1 MMKVLTIIFLIYY
14 ISNLF
19 SPHGI
24 ISRNTG
30 DFLEAHSKD
39 EGFLRQ
45 SVKLLGLFLI
55 MFLFGMI
62 EMIYVVPAT
71 NYGSK
76 IITISFLFFYIINLV
91 ISYKKNKKSNSNK
104 NEETIE
110 CLNKFKNDVTKRTAR
125 GTIVTIITI
134 IYFTYMFAILFF

>member
-19 SPHGI
+19 SPYGI

-55 MFLFGMI
+55 MFLFGII
-62 EMIYVVPAT
+62 EMIYVVLAT

-76 IITISFLFFYIINLV
+76 IITISFLIFYIINLI
-91 ISYKKNKKSNSNK
+91 ISYKKNKKSNSK
-104 NEETIE
+104 DEEAIE
-110 CLNKFKNDVTKRTAR
+110 FLNKFKNNVAKRTVR

-134 IYFTYMFAILFF
+134 IYFVYMFTVLFF

>member
-39 EGFLRQ
+39 EGFLKQ
-45 SVKLLGLFLI
+45 SIKLLGIFLALFL
-55 MFLFGMI
+55 FWVA
-62 EMIYVVPAT
+62 EMIYVISAT
-71 NYGSK
+71 NYGNK
-76 IITISFLFFYIINLV
+76 IITIGFLIFYIINIA
-91 ISYKKNKKSNSNK
+91 ISYNKNKKSNNK
-104 NEETIE
+104 NEEAIE
-110 CLNKFKNDVTKRTAR
+110 VLNKFKNDVRKRTVR
-125 GTIVTIITI
+125 STIITITTI
-134 IYFTYMFAILFF
+134 IYFTYMFTVLFF

>member
-71 NYGSK
+71 NYGGK
-76 IITISFLFFYIINLV
+76 II
-91 ISYKKNKKSNSNK
+91 
-104 NEETIE
+104 
-110 CLNKFKNDVTKRTAR
+110 
-125 GTIVTIITI
+125 TIITI

>member
-39 EGFLRQ
+39 EGFLKQ
-45 SVKLLGLFLI
+45 FIKLLGIFLALFL
-55 MFLFGMI
+55 FRMI
-62 EMIYVVPAT
+62 EMIYVVLAT
-71 NYGSK
+71 NFGNK
-76 IITISFLFFYIINLV
+76 IITIGFLIFYIINFV
-91 ISYKKNKKSNSNK
+91 ILYKKSKKSNNK
-104 NEETIE
+104 NEDAIE
-110 CLNKFKNDVTKRTAR
+110 VLDKFKNDVKKRTVR
-125 GTIVTIITI
+125 GTIVNITTI
-134 IYFTYMFAILFF
+134 IYFTYMFTVLFF

>member
-39 EGFLRQ
+39 EGFLQQ
-45 SVKLLGLFLI
+45 SIKLLGLFLI
-55 MFLFGMI
+55 MFLFGII
-62 EMIYVVPAT
+62 EMIYVVSAT
-71 NYGSK
+71 SYGSK
-76 IITISFLFFYIINLV
+76 IITISFLIFYIIRFI
-91 ISYKKNKKSNSNK
+91 ISYKKNKKSNSK
-104 NEETIE
+104 DEEAIE
-110 CLNKFKNDVTKRTAR
+110 CLNKFKNNVTKRTVR
-125 GTIVTIITI
+125 GTIVTIIAI
-134 IYFTYMFAILFF
+134 IYFAYMFTVLFF